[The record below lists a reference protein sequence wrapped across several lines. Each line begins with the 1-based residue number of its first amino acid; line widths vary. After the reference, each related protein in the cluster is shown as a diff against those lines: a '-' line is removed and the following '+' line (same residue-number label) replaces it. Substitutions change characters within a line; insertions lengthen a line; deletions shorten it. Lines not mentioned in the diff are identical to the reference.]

1 MSAEPQSVPRRLT
14 SLVGGAVSVLFLLAV
29 GLVVVS
35 LGSRTALPG
44 ASGPPPAAAV
54 GAVSTPAAEPTE
66 TPTATPSPSPTV
78 EPTPAA
84 TAEPSATPTPEPP
97 AATPRPTAAPTA
109 EPTARP
115 TAKPT
120 PKPTPKPTHDPT
132 PEGTPKITTKSGSFG
147 QTLTVQGIEVRV
159 AKTAARDGSL
169 NCVTDDPDRQGWTE
183 VVSYELTM
191 TWPDAG
197 DAEEPWVAVGAHPW
211 NVLQFDGP
219 SPFKSGADYVVT
231 TCHRPSDSDKVMV
244 EISPPGS
251 PIIEYRWFF
260 D

>member
-1 MSAEPQSVPRRLT
+1 MSADPQSAPRRLT
-14 SLVGGAVSVLFLLAV
+14 SLIGGAVSLLFLLGV
-29 GLVVVS
+29 GLIVVS
-35 LGSRTALPG
+35 LGSRTALPQP
-44 ASGPPPAAAV
+44 SGFPPPAAAV
-54 GAVSTPAAEPTE
+54 GAVSTQAVEPTE
-66 TPTATPSPSPTV
+66 AATASPSPTV
-78 EPTPAA
+78 EPTAEVTPEPT
-84 TAEPSATPTPEPP
+84 TAPTPEPP
-97 AATPRPTAAPTA
+97 AATPRPTTEPTA

-132 PEGTPKITTKSGSFG
+132 PEGTPRITTKSGSFG
-147 QTLTVQGIEVRV
+147 QALTVQGIEVRV
-159 AKTAARDGSL
+159 AKTAAHEGAL

-197 DAEEPWVAVGAHPW
+197 DAEEPWFAVGGHPW

-231 TCHRPSDSDKVMV
+231 TCHRPSDSDKVKV

-251 PIIEYRWFF
+251 PLIYYRWFF